1 MNLIHRDDCVGAL
14 YRLMRL
20 ACPAP
25 LYLGVDHHPVDK
37 GTLLRWLAARL
48 EVPSPPLEAV
58 SDAMRQRL
66 RSNKRCRNGRLVAAG
81 YAFRYRSFRTGYAA
95 VLAAQSV

>member
-14 YRLMRL
+14 YCLMRL
-20 ACPAP
+20 AYPAP
-25 LYLGVDHHPVDK
+25 LYLGVDHHPADR
-37 GTLLRWLAARL
+37 GTLLRWLAAQL
-48 EVPSPPLEAV
+48 AVPPPLETV

-66 RSNKRCRNGRLVAAG
+66 RSNKRCRNGRLIAAG

-95 VLAAQSV
+95 LLAAQSV